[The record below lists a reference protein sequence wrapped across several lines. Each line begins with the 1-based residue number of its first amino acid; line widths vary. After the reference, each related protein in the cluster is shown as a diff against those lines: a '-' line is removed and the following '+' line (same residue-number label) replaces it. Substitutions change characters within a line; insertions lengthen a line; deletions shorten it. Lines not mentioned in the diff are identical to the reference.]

1 VRRTDRRIRRTQ
13 KALHAALISL
23 VLEKDYDSIT
33 VQEILDRAD
42 IGRSTFYL
50 HFGDKDQLLISGME
64 NLKETLNAAIEQQRV
79 SLTGRQQI
87 IDFSEA
93 MFQHAHEYRNVYY
106 ALLHTTAWPI
116 VRQRLQEVLD
126 ELIRRESKNEI
137 VRIKRA
143 ESDTPVDLFV
153 HYITSTFFA
162 VLTWWLDRRS
172 RLKPSEINSVFRS
185 LVLPTIAAV
194 LR

>member
-50 HFGDKDQLLISGME
+50 HFRDKDELLISGME
-64 NLKETLNAAIEQQRV
+64 NLKETLNAAIEQKRD
-79 SLTGRQQI
+79 SFGSQQI
-87 IDFSEA
+87 IGFSEA
-93 MFQHAHEYRNVYY
+93 MFQHAREYRNVYY
-106 ALLHTTAWPI
+106 ALLHTTAWPV
-116 VRQRLQEVLD
+116 VRERLEEVLD
-126 ELIRRESKNEI
+126 ELIWRESKIEI
-137 VRIKRA
+137 GKIKRT
-143 ESDTPVDLFV
+143 ESNTPVDLFV
-153 HYITSTFFA
+153 HYVTSTFFT

-172 RLKPSEINSVFRS
+172 RLKPSEMNSVFRS
-185 LVLPTIAAV
+185 LVLPTITAV